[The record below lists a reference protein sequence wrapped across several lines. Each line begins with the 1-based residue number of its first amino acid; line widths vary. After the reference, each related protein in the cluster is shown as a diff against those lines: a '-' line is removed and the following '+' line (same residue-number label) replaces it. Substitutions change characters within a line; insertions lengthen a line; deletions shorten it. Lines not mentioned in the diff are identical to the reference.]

1 MNQELQQ
8 DAPIRD
14 IELPDACLGCGGP
27 ITARFT
33 AGSARGVCFQCRIF
47 SAMAV
52 QWRAGGMQ
60 LLQLPA
66 GHA

>member
-8 DAPIRD
+8 DTAIRE

-27 ITARFT
+27 VSARFT
-33 AGSARGVCFQCRIF
+33 AGSARGVCFRCRAF

-52 QWRAGGMQ
+52 ERRAGGMH
-60 LLQLPA
+60 LFQLPA